1 MPSPRALGDG
11 RAEGR
16 VVLATRSAGKVKELV
31 PLLAS
36 FGVHLVT
43 LADLGLRES
52 PEEDALEAFDTFE
65 ENALAKARH
74 FARLTGAIVL
84 ADDSG
89 LSVDALGG
97 RPGVHSKRWSGR
109 DDLEGPALDS
119 ANNTFLQEALR
130 LAQHDT
136 HAAGTSAGTES
147 SRARYVCAAACV
159 WSGGAGEG
167 EVVARGET
175 TGVMLTTARGTGG
188 FGYDPYF
195 LSDDLGATFAEVS
208 REAKATVS
216 HRGRAFSALFGVESV
231 RVRFAQLVSTRSH
244 VESAGEL
251 A

>member
-1 MPSPRALGDG
+1 MPSPRAVGDG
-11 RAEGR
+11 LAEGR

-36 FGVHLVT
+36 LGVHLVT

-52 PEEDALEAFDTFE
+52 PDEDALEAFDTFE

-109 DDLEGPALDS
+109 EDLEGAALDS

-130 LAQHDT
+130 LAQHDAHT
-136 HAAGTSAGTES
+136 AGNYAGADS
-147 SRARYVCAAACV
+147 SRAKYVCAAACA
-159 WSGGAGEG
+159 WSGGTGEG
-167 EVVARGET
+167 EAVARGET
-175 TGVMLTTARGTGG
+175 TGAILTIARGTGG

-208 REAKATVS
+208 REAKAIVS
-216 HRGRAFSALFGVESV
+216 HRGRAFSALFMVESV
-231 RVRFAQLVSTRSH
+231 RARLAQLASTRSRG
-244 VESAGEL
+244 ESEGEL

>member
-1 MPSPRALGDG
+1 MPSPRAVGDG
-11 RAEGR
+11 LAEGR

-36 FGVHLVT
+36 LGVHLVT

-52 PEEDALEAFDTFE
+52 PDEDALEAFDTFE

-109 DDLEGPALDS
+109 DDLEGAALDS

-130 LAQHDT
+130 LAQHDAHT
-136 HAAGTSAGTES
+136 AGTYAGAES

-167 EVVARGET
+167 EAVARGEA
-175 TGVMLTTARGTGG
+175 TGAILTTARGTGG

-195 LSDDLGATFAEVS
+195 LSDDLSATFAEVS

-216 HRGRAFSALFGVESV
+216 HRGRAFSALFAMESV
-231 RVRFAQLVSTRSH
+231 RVRFAQLVSTRSR
-244 VESAGEL
+244 VQGEGEL

>member
-1 MPSPRALGDG
+1 MPSHQDAAGG
-11 RAEGR
+11 RPDTR

-43 LADLGLRES
+43 LADLGLSES
-52 PEEDALEAFDTFE
+52 PDEDALEAFDTFE
-65 ENALAKARH
+65 ENALAKARY

-109 DDLEGPALDS
+109 TDLEGAALDA

-130 LAQHDT
+130 AAQRNANT
-136 HAAGTSAGTES
+136 AGSRAES
-147 SRARYVCAAACV
+147 ESRRARYVCAAACA
-159 WSGGAGEG
+159 WSGGADGCEA
-167 EVVARGET
+167 VARGEA
-175 TGVMLTTARGTGG
+175 TGALLMAERGTGG

-195 LSDDLGATFAEVS
+195 LSDDLGATFAEVT

-216 HRGRAFSALFGVESV
+216 HRGRAFSALLQHEAV
-231 RVRFAQLVSTRSH
+231 RERLTRLVA
-244 VESAGEL
+244 SASGE
-251 A
+251 